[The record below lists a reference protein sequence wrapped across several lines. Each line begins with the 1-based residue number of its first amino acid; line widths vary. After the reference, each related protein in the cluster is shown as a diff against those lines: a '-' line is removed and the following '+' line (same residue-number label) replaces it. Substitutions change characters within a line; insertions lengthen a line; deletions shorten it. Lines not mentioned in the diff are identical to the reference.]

1 MLYVLQSPYL
11 RNQRFY
17 LLRES
22 LALEQARHLL
32 RLQKGVAVFGPVINY
47 CFCFPLAAREK
58 KAVRVFPRPTAGALR
73 PIVRAQ
79 TVRYNTK
86 QRAGRGFTLEEL
98 KVCCCVLLSSV
109 QQMFVICSR
118 ITEIL

>member
-1 MLYVLQSPYL
+1 MLYIRQSLYP
-11 RNQRFY
+11 RIQQFF

-22 LALEQARHLL
+22 LALEQGRNLL
-32 RLQKGVAVFGPVINY
+32 RLQKGVSGFGPVINF

-98 KVCCCVLLSSV
+98 KVCCYVILSSV
-109 QQMFVICSR
+109 QQMFVMCR
-118 ITEIL
+118 